1 MPRNLPEE
9 LAPVMARLGRHW
21 PEADEDALRRAGG
34 LWREFGAE
42 AERLGRRGVSAA
54 ERVTGENS
62 GPAVEAFA
70 EHWRGF
76 SGGGRGHL
84 DDAHGAAESLA
95 GAFDRAA
102 AAVDDCKARLIA
114 VLTEL
119 AEEIA
124 EADKAEAAAAAQ
136 VKAAQGEGLSG
147 LVGQVVGT
155 VKGAAAEAGEAIA
168 VEAAKIKVSAL
179 LAELGR
185 EMKDGLQAALKEPAV
200 TALERIA
207 QADGAGKHGQ
217 FRTLSAARSGGEM
230 TGKLL
235 GTAVGGAA
243 AVAGVSGVSA
253 ALNPDGT
260 VATDAQGHPVLVGAD
275 GKRLPAVDGVSVQV
289 GADGR
294 PVLGTDGKPVLLD
307 AAGAPVAGL
316 ALGADGKPL
325 TDAQGKP
332 LTVGVDGAVGDTGLS
347 LAVGKDG
354 RPVLDAH
361 GRPVMLDAEGNP
373 AAGLAVGR
381 DGKLLTDADGRPLV
395 AGTGRDGRPL
405 VDAAVGPDGVRLG
418 ADGLPVAA
426 ADLGT
431 GPGGHGVP
439 GTSGDPDGPG
449 GPGDRTADGPT
460 GTTRNGPGRTAPVL
474 DVDLQA
480 APAAGVQV
488 TAAPQQAVQAPPV
501 DTGGHRGGYGSGY
514 GGHSTPSGGHATPAP
529 PVYEPDG
536 YDPPAAGPRPGPISV
551 HTDSVVVA
559 PPSPQTYGPPAEAPT
574 GGIRHGGDY
583 AVPAAPVAPA
593 AGSGFPLGPVGG
605 GPAAGAGPVAGAA
618 VPPVGGPVGGAAGAA
633 GAPGVPAGTPVAG
646 APGAGGTGA
655 SGPGA
660 PGAAAPGAAG
670 QPGAQGAANGVVGA
684 VVGTPGAVPRT
695 PAGAPGGGAPGA
707 GAPGAGGSTPAPLP
721 FRLGESGDL
730 RRRPEVL
737 GLEPHTGPTV
747 VPVLHPGQVA
757 AAYLAAR
764 SGRSAQDAPAAPV
777 PVRGIADGRPYG
789 LPGGLG
795 PVDPAHQAE
804 VERLVPRR
812 PDGTP
817 ELHPDPA
824 GGWTQALNGG
834 GPREAGRANNTVDVA
849 LSSVDTFSGLPVCSA
864 PRLPDGPAGEYGGRD
879 RAERELG
886 REFHDVGAGEGALA
900 RVAETLL
907 RSGPGAQALLVTL
920 DGFRRSHAW
929 NVVNHGERLTWL
941 DHQTAR
947 SGPEPLHSAEHGLW
961 AIALDAECRPL
972 DIVPPAAANA
982 GSGPAKADPAA
993 AGPAEPGPAAA
1004 PTAAA
1009 PPESGPE
1016 PAPAPAAEPARPAE
1030 PAPPRSR
1037 LHVHRTTAGSAR
1049 R

>member
-21 PEADEDALRRAGG
+21 PEADEDALRRAAG

-42 AERLGRRGVSAA
+42 AERLGRRGGSAA

-70 EHWRGF
+70 DHWRGF

-95 GAFDRAA
+95 GAFDKAA
-102 AAVDDCKARLIA
+102 AAVDDCKAQLVA
-114 VLTEL
+114 VLTDL

-124 EADKAEAAAAAQ
+124 QADKAEAAAAAQ
-136 VKAAQGEGLSG
+136 VKAAQAEGVSG

-155 VKGAAAEAGEAIA
+155 VKGVAAEAGEAIA
-168 VEAAKIKVSAL
+168 VETAKIKVGAL

-185 EMKDGLQAALKEPAV
+185 EMKDRLQAALKEPAV
-200 TALERIA
+200 TALERMA

-217 FRTLSAARSGGEM
+217 FRTLSAARSGGGI
-230 TGKLL
+230 TGELL
-235 GTAVGGAA
+235 GTAVGGAT
-243 AVAGVSGVSA
+243 AVAGVRGVSA

-260 VATDAQGHPVLVGAD
+260 VATDAQGRPVLVGAD
-275 GKRLPAVDGVSVQV
+275 GKRVPAVDGVSVQV
-289 GADGR
+289 GADGK
-294 PVLGTDGKPVLLD
+294 PVLGDDGRPVLLD

-332 LTVGVDGAVGDTGLS
+332 LTVGADGAVGDTGLS

-354 RPVLDAH
+354 RPVLDEH
-361 GRPVMLDAEGNP
+361 GRPVMVDAEGNP
-373 AAGLAVGR
+373 AAGLAVGK
-381 DGKLLTDADGRPLV
+381 DGKLLTDPDGRPLV
-395 AGTGRDGRPL
+395 AGVGRDGRPL

-431 GPGGHGVP
+431 GPGRHGAP
-439 GTSGDPDGPG
+439 GTTGDPDGLG
-449 GPGDRTADGPT
+449 GLGGLGDRSADGPA
-460 GTTRNGPGRTAPVL
+460 GTTRSGPGRTAPVL

-488 TAAPQQAVQAPPV
+488 TAAPQQAVQTPLA
-501 DTGGHRGGYGSGY
+501 DGGGHRAASGGGGPSG
-514 GGHSTPSGGHATPAP
+514 GWAGPSGGHQAPAAP
-529 PVYEPDG
+529 AYEPDG
-536 YDPPAAGPRPGPISV
+536 YDLPPAGPRPGPISV
-551 HTDSVVVA
+551 HTDSVAVA
-559 PPSPQTYGPPAEAPT
+559 PPSPQTYGPPAEVPT
-574 GGIRHGGDY
+574 GGRHGGDF
-583 AVPAAPVAPA
+583 AVPAAPASPA

-605 GPAAGAGPVAGAA
+605 GPAAGAGPVASTPA
-618 VPPVGGPVGGAAGAA
+618 PPVAGPVGGAAGGAA
-633 GAPGVPAGTPVAG
+633 AAPGAAGTPAAG
-646 APGAGGTGA
+646 APGAGA
-655 SGPGA
+655 PGA
-660 PGAAAPGAAG
+660 PGTAAPGAAGPGAAG
-670 QPGAQGAANGVVGA
+670 QPGAQGGSSGVVGA

-695 PAGAPGGGAPGA
+695 PAGGPAA
-707 GAPGAGGSTPAPLP
+707 GAPGTGTPGAGGTAPLP
-721 FRLGESGDL
+721 FRPGESGDL
-730 RRRPEVL
+730 RRRPELL
-737 GLEPHTGPTV
+737 GLEQHTGPTV

-764 SGRSAQDAPAAPV
+764 AGRSGQEAPAVPV

-824 GGWTQALNGG
+824 GGWTEALNGG
-834 GPREAGRANNTVDVA
+834 GPREPGRANNTVDVA

-886 REFHDVGAGEGALA
+886 REFHDTGAGEGALA

-907 RSGPGAQALLVTL
+907 RSGPGAQAVLLTL
-920 DGFRRSHAW
+920 DGFRRPHVW

-941 DHQTAR
+941 DHQTGR
-947 SGPEPLHSAEHGLW
+947 SGREPLYDAEHGLW

-972 DIVPPAAANA
+972 DIVPPAAV
-982 GSGPAKADPAA
+982 KADAGAATAEDPAGPGAAPVAA
-993 AGPAEPGPAAA
+993 APAEPA
-1004 PTAAA
+1004 P
-1009 PPESGPE
+1009 E
-1016 PAPAPAAEPARPAE
+1016 PAAEPARPAE

-1037 LHVHRTTAGSAR
+1037 LHIHRTAAGSAR